1 MNRIIDKVDGLQTN
15 ARFFLKWKKII
26 KQQQSREPA
35 NSKMALNPVT
45 ELRPHWWKTNAR
57 ITVIHA
63 ITHISALTIVS
74 SFSVERDK
82 DYY

>member
-1 MNRIIDKVDGLQTN
+1 MGSRQMLD
-15 ARFFLKWKKII
+15 FFEMEKII
-26 KQQQSREPA
+26 KQQQSSEPA

-45 ELRPHWWKTNAR
+45 ELRPQWWKRNAR

-63 ITHISALTIVS
+63 ITHISALTIAS